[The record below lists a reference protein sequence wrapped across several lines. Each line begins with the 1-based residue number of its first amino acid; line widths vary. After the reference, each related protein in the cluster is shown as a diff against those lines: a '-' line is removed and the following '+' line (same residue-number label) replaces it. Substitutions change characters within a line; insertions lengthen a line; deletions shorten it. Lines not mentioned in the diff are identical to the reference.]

1 MEITIEDELIDQ
13 SVEKSMKKL
22 GLVPEKT
29 LKGKT
34 WDVEEFRKN
43 CLGGKGRAWV
53 KREIFDRYPETHIEN
68 GGFVVDP
75 FPGTGHKTIM
85 MPVFGSTN
93 TTTNLTGGVSE
104 WELQLRCWAC

>member
-1 MEITIEDELIDQ
+1 MQIAIDDCLIDQ
-13 SVEKSMKKL
+13 SVKQSFKKL
-22 GLVPEKT
+22 GLVPEET

-34 WDVEEFRKN
+34 WDVEEFRHH

-75 FPGTGHKTIM
+75 FPGTGHKTIIYAYDASLW
-85 MPVFGSTN
+85 VNDHYREFN
-93 TTTNLTGGVSE
+93 WGVK
-104 WELQLRCWAC
+104 